1 MTTTLN
7 LTEAPESAQWPQ
19 THYVYVEKIGPFM
32 QTAGQ
37 AWQTA
42 HSLVPALS
50 EHNKIVK
57 YMSLYQRGPK
67 IYRAGFA
74 LAEAP
79 GKLPDGLAYTHFAGG
94 KYSKFVLVGP
104 YSDLPPA
111 SGRVFEI
118 VAEKNIAM
126 RDDFCIE
133 DYVTD
138 PRTTPEEQTVTHIL
152 IPAA

>member
-7 LTEAPESAQWPQ
+7 LTENPEIVKWPE
-19 THYVYVEKIGPFM
+19 THYVYVETIGPF
-32 QTAGQ
+32 QSTASR

-42 HSLVPALS
+42 HGLVPSIS
-50 EHNKIVK
+50 EHNKITK
-57 YMSLYQRGPK
+57 YTSLYRRGPQ

-74 LAEAP
+74 LADP
-79 GKLPDGLAYTHFAGG
+79 PKNLPAGLEYFHFAGG
-94 KYSKFVLVGP
+94 KYSRFVLVGP
-104 YSDLPPA
+104 YNDLPAA

-118 VAEKNIAM
+118 VAEKNIPL

-138 PRTTPEEQTVTHIL
+138 PRTTPEDQTITHIL
-152 IPAA
+152 IPTV